1 MIRWRAAVACVSL
14 CLSLVG
20 CADNSSEAAG
30 SVELTWQEAKARTQ
44 AMELE
49 IVESLPPD
57 QVVEVAQMP
66 TGMLIRCDD
75 SRVNWN
81 GATTVTLPAG
91 TEPDPLV
98 RALEEKYRDS
108 RFDIEVRDPAPA
120 GHYDIQLRS
129 PDGGESYLIGE
140 GFDPNTIRIASGSEC
155 FPWPEGEYI
164 GGEF

>member
-1 MIRWRAAVACVSL
+1 
-14 CLSLVG
+14 
-20 CADNSSEAAG
+20 
-30 SVELTWQEAKARTQ
+30 
-44 AMELE
+44 
-49 IVESLPPD
+49 
-57 QVVEVAQMP
+57 MP